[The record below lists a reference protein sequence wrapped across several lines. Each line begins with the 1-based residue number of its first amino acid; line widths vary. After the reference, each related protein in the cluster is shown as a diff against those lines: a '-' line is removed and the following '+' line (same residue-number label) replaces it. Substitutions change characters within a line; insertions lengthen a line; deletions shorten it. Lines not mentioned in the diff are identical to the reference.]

1 MAYNKKEKKQKRSFF
16 MARFARLR
24 YAPVAPLGKD
34 GRCVTASPKHLAIS
48 KEAAVEGTVLLKND
62 GTLPLKKGE
71 KICLFGRA
79 AAEFIFG
86 GGGSGNVLS
95 DVRISL
101 VDALRVAAKEGEI
114 ELFEPIIEAAGEALK
129 EELKAGAALP
139 RKEKRLWNTARPLG
153 PLPMTEALYQD
164 AVKFGGVALY
174 SIVRYSTEGTNDG
187 DRPAGPGG
195 FELLP
200 EEIALLKKLSRDFE
214 KVVVVFN
221 SCGML
226 ATKPFL
232 EEEKVGA
239 MLYPLYGGSF
249 AGEAIVDILLGK
261 RYPSGHLQD
270 TLAEHIDDY
279 PSTKTYQES
288 DDFVRYEED
297 IFVGYRYFE
306 TFCPEKVVFPF
317 GFGLGYTKF
326 DVKCKKAVLEKN
338 TVKVEA
344 EVKNIG
350 NFAGKEVVQLYL
362 GAPQGKLGK
371 AKKVLSAF
379 QKTKELL
386 PGESQK
392 LSLTFD
398 VRAFASFDD
407 LGKIEKSAFILEK
420 GEYRVYFGVNVRDVE
435 TVFTFEKKED
445 EITRRMHEYMAPKAL
460 PERLTASGKM
470 EALPEV
476 APKKHPLRRYRPK
489 ACAPETPITL
499 EEALDQDRV
508 DEFLVSLSD
517 RELSELLYGHPAI
530 NAAQTGYI
538 GTIPPVRPVEGFREP
553 HAIPPIPT
561 CDGPAGFRTVNQSG
575 KYTTYFPCGTVV
587 AQTWN
592 LKLCEKIGK
601 TAAMEVKENNAGI
614 WLAPGMNI
622 HRSPLC
628 GRNFEYYSEDPL
640 TTGFFAAAMVKGVQ
654 SQKIAATIK
663 HFCCNNKEINRKFSD
678 SRVSQ
683 RALREIYL
691 RPFEIAIKKANPWCI
706 MTSYNLVNGERASSS
721 WELITGILKD
731 EWKYDGLVMTDW
743 WTYSFF
749 EDDFAG
755 GNDVKMPHFITDTMP
770 NAPAHYDLAEKITD
784 GTLDRGRAMEAARRV
799 LRLMSRFE

>member
-1 MAYNKKEKKQKRSFF
+1 

-24 YAPVAPLGKD
+24 FAPVMPLGKD
-34 GRCVTASPKHLAIS
+34 GRCVTASPKHLAMS

-62 GTLPLKKGE
+62 GILPLKKGE
-71 KICLFGRA
+71 KICLFGRG

-86 GGGSGNVLS
+86 GGGSGSVLS

-101 VDALRVAAKEGEI
+101 VDALREAAKKGEI
-114 ELFEPIIEAAGEALK
+114 ELFEPIIASAKEALK
-129 EELKAGAALP
+129 EEMKEGAALP
-139 RKEKRLWNTARPLG
+139 RKEKRLWNTARKLG
-153 PLPMTEALYQD
+153 PLPMKEELYREA
-164 AVKFGGVALY
+164 VEFGGVAVY
-174 SIVRYSTEGTNDG
+174 SIVRYSTEGTFDG

-200 EEIALLKKLSRDFE
+200 EELALLKKLARDF
-214 KVVVVFN
+214 KSVVVVFN

-232 EEEKVGA
+232 EEKKVGA

-249 AGEAIVDILLGK
+249 AGEAIVDLLLGK

-317 GFGLGYTKF
+317 GFGLGYTDF
-326 DVKCKKAVLEKN
+326 EVKCEEAVLEKN
-338 TVKVEA
+338 TVKVSA
-344 EVKNIG
+344 TVKNIG

-362 GAPQGKLGK
+362 SAPQGKLGK
-371 AKKVLSAF
+371 AAKVLTAF

-386 PGESQK
+386 PGDHQK
-392 LSLTFD
+392 ISLTFD
-398 VRAFASFDD
+398 LRAFASFDD
-407 LGKIEKSAFILEK
+407 LGKIEESAFVLEK
-420 GEYRVYFGVNVRDVE
+420 GEYSVFFGVNVRDAKKVLS
-435 TVFTFEKKED
+435 FEKKED
-445 EITRRMHEYMAPKAL
+445 EIIRRLHAYMAPGAL
-460 PERLTASGKM
+460 PERLTATGKM
-470 EALPEV
+470 EALP
-476 APKKHPLRRYRPK
+476 APVPQKHPLRRYRPK
-489 ACAPETPITL
+489 AVAPENPITL
-499 EEALDQDRV
+499 EEALEQDRI
-508 DEFLVSLSD
+508 DEFLASLSD
-517 RELSELLYGHPAI
+517 VELSELLYGHPAI

-575 KYTTYFPCGTVV
+575 KYTTYFPCGTVI

-592 LKLCEKIGK
+592 LKLCEKLGKIG
-601 TAAMEVKENNAGI
+601 ALEVKENNAGI

-640 TTGFFAAAMVKGVQ
+640 ATGYFAAAMVKGIQ
-654 SQKIAATIK
+654 SQNIAATIK
-663 HFCCNNKEINRKFSD
+663 HFCCNNKEVNRKFSD

-691 RPFEIAIKKANPWCI
+691 RPFEIAIKKANPWCV

-721 WELITGILKD
+721 WELISGILKG

-743 WTYSFF
+743 WTYSYF

-755 GNDVKMPHFITDTMP
+755 GNDVKMPHFITNTMP
-770 NAPAHYDLAEKITD
+770 DAPKPYDLAAKITD
-784 GTLDRGRAMEAARRV
+784 GTLDRGRAMEAAKRV
-799 LRLMSRFE
+799 LHLMSHFE